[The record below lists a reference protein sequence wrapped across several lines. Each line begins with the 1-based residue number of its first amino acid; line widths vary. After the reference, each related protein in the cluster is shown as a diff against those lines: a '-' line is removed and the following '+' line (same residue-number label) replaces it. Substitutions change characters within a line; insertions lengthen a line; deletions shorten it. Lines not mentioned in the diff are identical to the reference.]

1 MPVEV
6 VVAGVV
12 VVVEVGVVV
21 EGVVVAGVVVV
32 VVVVVVEVVAGA
44 AGALKAN
51 MVKWETEAETSL
63 LVVSTVDTR
72 VCHVEPVQ

>member
-1 MPVEV
+1 M
-6 VVAGVV
+6 
-12 VVVEVGVVV
+12 
-21 EGVVVAGVVVV
+21 VAGVVVV

>member
-1 MPVEV
+1 VEE

-12 VVVEVGVVV
+12 VVVCAG
-21 EGVVVAGVVVV
+21 AGVE
-32 VVVVVVEVVAGA
+32 VEVEVEVEVDVEVEVAVT